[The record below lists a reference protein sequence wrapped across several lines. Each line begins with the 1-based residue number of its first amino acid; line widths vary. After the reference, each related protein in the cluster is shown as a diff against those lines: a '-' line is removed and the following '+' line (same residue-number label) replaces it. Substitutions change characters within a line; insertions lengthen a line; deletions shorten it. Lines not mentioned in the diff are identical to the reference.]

1 MGITAFDIKLLEKYI
16 DKYKPE
22 NVIEFGSQ
30 NLYLV
35 SVSKHWNKETNEW
48 EDAAAPFASEWYK
61 SKGLEYNCV
70 DLGGDNG
77 AWKIDVSYP
86 FGIGV
91 DDRKGGYQLQFSLVT
106 DFGFSEH
113 VVQMEDYVPVT
124 YDGGITSI
132 YPKGEINIIEGYYN
146 CWLNKHNLCKIGGLI
161 ISENPKTGNWP
172 GHGYTYIDVEFYKEL
187 SLLTDYEDL
196 ELGIHAAMGNFKDGY
211 NVYCVMKK
219 NSDKFPSLEEFKTLP
234 IFQS

>member
-16 DKYKPE
+16 DIYKPD
-22 NVIEFGSQ
+22 NVIELGSQ
-30 NLYLV
+30 NLYIT
-35 SVSKHWNKETNEW
+35 SENPP
-48 EDAAAPFASEWYK
+48 PFSTEWYNE
-61 SKGLEYNCV
+61 KGLFYKCI
-70 DLGGDNG
+70 DLAGDNN
-77 AWKIDVSYP
+77 AEKKDLSLPISVARQY
-86 FGIGV
+86 
-91 DDRKGGYQLQFSLVT
+91 SLVT